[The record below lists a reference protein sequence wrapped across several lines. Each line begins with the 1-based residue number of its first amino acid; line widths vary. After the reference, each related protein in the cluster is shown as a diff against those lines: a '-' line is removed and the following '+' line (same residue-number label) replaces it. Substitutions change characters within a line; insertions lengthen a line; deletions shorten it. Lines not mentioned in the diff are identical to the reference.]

1 MDLVREHE
9 LRERELGEPEP
20 GEPELEEPEARE
32 PKLGEPE
39 ARRPEARGAEAK
51 GPSVGAD
58 TAPAVDSTPTAETT
72 PTASIPPATDIPPAD
87 DPATHSPAL
96 ADLARRASA
105 AGEGELP
112 ALLDAFWQD
121 VEARG
126 GTPLVEP
133 VDGDPRYRAVT
144 FLWRGHRA
152 TRQVLLL
159 ANRLYDRE
167 HLADALLTPLPGT
180 DVWYRTLRLRA
191 DHRASYRLAADLT
204 PGDLPAGPEARQLRL
219 RALAPHAAHDPLNP
233 RRIGDRWGQPDSSVF
248 ALPDAPAQ
256 PWTER
261 RAGIPRGRVERHRLP
276 AGALGAERDVWT
288 YLPPGGPRPDS
299 PVVVLCD
306 GDMWFGRLA
315 LEDTLDAL
323 AADRAVPPPVVLAP
337 DAVDRPT
344 RWHDLTA
351 HDDYVTF
358 LADEALPWA
367 AERLTLTLH
376 SARTAVAGQSL
387 GGLTALYAALR
398 RPDRFGAV
406 LAQSPSL
413 WWRPGLPHGTPR
425 LAPADE
431 TPWLAERF
439 ATDTPR
445 PALRVHLDVGL
456 HEGTM
461 VDHSRCMYETLAARG
476 DLVSLREYNGGHD
489 YACWRGGIAE
499 GLVNLLGRAGA
510 RRPQV

>member
-1 MDLVREHE
+1 MDLVREPAAK
-9 LRERELGEPEP
+9 GT
-20 GEPELEEPEARE
+20 ATD
-32 PKLGEPE
+32 
-39 ARRPEARGAEAK
+39 ARRARPAAGPGA
-51 GPSVGAD
+51 
-58 TAPAVDSTPTAETT
+58 
-72 PTASIPPATDIPPAD
+72 
-87 DPATHSPAL
+87 HSPAL
-96 ADLARRASA
+96 RALAHRVSA
-105 AGEGELP
+105 ATGDELP

-121 VEARG
+121 VEAHG
-126 GTPLVEP
+126 GTPLIEP
-133 VDGDPRYRAVT
+133 VEGDPRHRAVT

-152 TRQVLLL
+152 TRRVLLL
-159 ANRLYDRE
+159 ANRLVDRE
-167 HLADALLTPLPGT
+167 RLADALLTHLPGT

-191 DHRASYRLAADLT
+191 DHRASYRLAADLS
-204 PGDLPAGPEARQLRL
+204 PGDLPADPGAHQSRL
-219 RALAPHAAHDPLNP
+219 RALVPHAAHDPRNP
-233 RRIGDRWGQPDSSVF
+233 RRLGDRWGQPDSSVF

-256 PWTER
+256 PWAER
-261 RAGIPRGRVERHRLP
+261 RDGIPRGRVERHRLP

-337 DAVDRPT
+337 DAVDRLT

-358 LADEALPWA
+358 LADEVLPWA
-367 AERLTLTLH
+367 AGRLSLAPRP
-376 SARTAVAGQSL
+376 ARTAVAGQSL
-387 GGLTALYAALR
+387 GGLTSLYAVLR
-398 RPDRFGAV
+398 RPDRFGAA

-413 WWRPGLPHGTPR
+413 WWRPGLPHGVPK

-439 ATDTPR
+439 AADAANGADAADTAVGADATGASGTPC
-445 PALRVHLDVGL
+445 PPLRVHLDVGL
-456 HEGTM
+456 HEGSM

-476 DLVSLREYNGGHD
+476 HLVSLREYNGGHD

-510 RRPQV
+510 SRPRA

>member
-1 MDLVREHE
+1 M
-9 LRERELGEPEP
+9 
-20 GEPELEEPEARE
+20 
-32 PKLGEPE
+32 
-39 ARRPEARGAEAK
+39 
-51 GPSVGAD
+51 
-58 TAPAVDSTPTAETT
+58 
-72 PTASIPPATDIPPAD
+72 PPAD
-87 DPATHSPAL
+87 RSAHTVPPAGPGALSPTLQA
-96 ADLARRASA
+96 LARRVTT
-105 AGEGELP
+105 AGEDELP
-112 ALLDAFWQD
+112 AVLDAFWKNIA
-121 VEARG
+121 ESG

-133 VDGDPRYRAVT
+133 VEGDPGHRAVT

-152 TRQVLLL
+152 TREVLLL
-159 ANRLYDRE
+159 ANRLFDRE
-167 HLADALLTPLPGT
+167 RLADALLTPLPGT
-180 DVWYRTLRLRA
+180 DVWYRTLRLRS
-191 DHRASYRLAADLT
+191 DHRASYRIAADLA
-204 PGDLPAGPEARQLRL
+204 PGDLPADPETRQRRL
-219 RALAPHAAHDPLNP
+219 RALVPHAAHDPRNP
-233 RRIGDRWGQPDSSVF
+233 RRIGDRWGQPDSSVL

-261 RAGIPRGRVERHRLP
+261 RDGIPRGRVERHRLP

-337 DAVDRPT
+337 DAVDRLT

-351 HDDYVTF
+351 HDAYVTF
-358 LADEALPWA
+358 LADEVLPRA
-367 AERLTLTLH
+367 AERLTLTLRP
-376 SARTAVAGQSL
+376 ARTAVAGQSL
-387 GGLTALYAALR
+387 GGLTSLYAALR

-425 LAPADE
+425 PAPADE
-431 TPWLAERF
+431 TPWLAECF
-439 ATDTPR
+439 ATDTPSR
-445 PALRVHLDVGL
+445 PPLRVHLDVGL

-499 GLVNLLGRAGA
+499 GLVNLLGHAGA
-510 RRPQV
+510 VRPPF